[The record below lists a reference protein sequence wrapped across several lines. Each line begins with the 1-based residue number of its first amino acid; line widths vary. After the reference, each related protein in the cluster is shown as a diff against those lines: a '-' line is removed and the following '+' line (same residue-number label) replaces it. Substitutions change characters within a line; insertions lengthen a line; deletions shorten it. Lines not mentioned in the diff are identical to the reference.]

1 MKYIINKIVVF
12 NSEELTLFLYENN
25 QVVTR
30 LTKPASRL
38 LLELIQNNKKNI
50 TRDDLLERVWTTYG
64 FTASNAG
71 LNNYISELR
80 KAFALLGLVN
90 EIIVT
95 IPKLGFRFE
104 ADIVLAEAMLLP
116 SEPMDNQG
124 DSPNNEVEV
133 EVEVEVEE
141 KMIEKEGSKK
151 RFYLRSFTKS
161 KKITV
166 FIVLAVGALLIAILI
181 SRYKEHHNYAPYTK
195 VSELGNCDIYVIGH
209 AETDASHTQKV
220 IDVLN
225 DKNID
230 CASSEKD
237 VYYSEDRFD
246 RKLQRAELISVCS
259 KNNENH
265 YDNCL
270 NLKIQRDV
278 LK

>member
-12 NSEELTLFLYENN
+12 NSDELTLFLYENN
-25 QVVTR
+25 QIVTK

-104 ADIVLAEAMLLP
+104 ADIVLTEAMLLP
-116 SEPMDNQG
+116 SEPMDSQG
-124 DSPNNEVEV
+124 DNPNNKVEV
-133 EVEVEVEE
+133 EVEVEVEN
-141 KMIEKEGSKK
+141 KMIEKGASKK
-151 RFYLRSFTKS
+151 SFHPRSFTKN

-166 FIVLAVGALLIAILI
+166 FIILAVGALLIAILI

-195 VSELGNCDIYVIGH
+195 VSELSNCEIYVIGH
-209 AETDASHTQKV
+209 AETDTSNIKKV
-220 IDVLN
+220 TDVLN
-225 DKNID
+225 DKKID
-230 CASSEKD
+230 CVSSEKD
-237 VYYSEDRFD
+237 VFYSEDKFYS
-246 RKLQRAELISVCS
+246 KLQRVMLISVCS

-270 NLKIQRDV
+270 NLKIQRNA

>member
-12 NSEELTLFLYENN
+12 NSDELTLFLYENN
-25 QVVTR
+25 QIVTK

-104 ADIVLAEAMLLP
+104 ADIVLTEAMLLP
-116 SEPMDNQG
+116 SEPMDSQG
-124 DSPNNEVEV
+124 DNPNNKVEV
-133 EVEVEVEE
+133 EVEVEN
-141 KMIEKEGSKK
+141 KIIEKGASKK
-151 RFYLRSFTKS
+151 SFHPRSFTKN

-166 FIVLAVGALLIAILI
+166 FIILAVGALLIAILI

-195 VSELGNCDIYVIGH
+195 VSELSNCEIYVIGH
-209 AETDASHTQKV
+209 AETDTSNTKKV

-225 DKNID
+225 DKKID
-230 CASSEKD
+230 CVSSEKD
-237 VYYSEDRFD
+237 VFYSEDKFD
-246 RKLQRAELISVCS
+246 SKLQRAMLISVCS

-270 NLKIQRDV
+270 NLKIQRDA

>member
-25 QVVTR
+25 QVFTK

-80 KAFALLGLVN
+80 KAFSLLGLVN

-104 ADIVLAEAMLLP
+104 AEIVLTEAMLQP
-116 SEPMDNQG
+116 SEPMVSQG
-124 DSPNNEVEV
+124 DSPDSEVV
-133 EVEVEVEE
+133 EEE
-141 KMIEKEGSKK
+141 KMIEIEGSKK
-151 RFYLRSFTKS
+151 HFHLRSLLKN

-166 FIVLAVGALLIAILI
+166 FIVLAVSALLIAIPI
-181 SRYKEHHNYAPYTK
+181 SRYKEHHNYALYTK
-195 VSELGNCDIYVIGH
+195 VSELKNCEIYVIGN
-209 AETDASHTQKV
+209 AEIDPTSPKKV
-220 IDVLN
+220 IDILN
-225 DKNID
+225 EKNIYCVNSD
-230 CASSEKD
+230 KD
-237 VYYSEDRFD
+237 VFYSEDRFD
-246 RKLQRAELISVCS
+246 SKLQRAELISVCS
-259 KNNENH
+259 KNSENH

-270 NLKIQRDV
+270 NIKLQRDA

>member
-12 NSEELTLFLYENN
+12 NSDELTLSLYENN

-50 TRDDLLERVWTTYG
+50 ARDDLLERVWTTYG

-104 ADIVLAEAMLLP
+104 ADIVLTDTILQP
-116 SEPMDNQG
+116 PEPMVSQG
-124 DSPNNEVEV
+124 DSADSEI
-133 EVEVEVEE
+133 VEE
-141 KMIEKEGSKK
+141 KMIGKEGSKK
-151 RFYLRSFTKS
+151 RFHLRSLLKN
-161 KKITV
+161 KKIIA
-166 FIVLAVGALLIAILI
+166 FIMLAVSALLIAVLI

-195 VSELGNCDIYVIGH
+195 VSEFGNCEIYVIGN
-209 AETDASHTQKV
+209 AEIDPNSPKKV
-220 IDVLN
+220 IDILN
-225 DKNID
+225 DKKID
-230 CASSEKD
+230 CVNSDKD
-237 VYYSEDRFD
+237 VFYSEDRFD
-246 RKLQRAELISVCS
+246 SKLQRAELISVCS
-259 KNNENH
+259 KNSDNH

-270 NLKIQRDV
+270 NLKIQRDA

>member
-12 NSEELTLFLYENN
+12 NSDELTLFLYENN
-25 QVVTR
+25 QAVTK

-50 TRDDLLERVWTTYG
+50 TRNDLLERVWSTYG

-80 KAFALLGLVN
+80 KAFALFGLVN

-104 ADIVLAEAMLLP
+104 GDIVLAEAMLLP

-124 DSPNNEVEV
+124 NSPYNEVEV
-133 EVEVEVEE
+133 EVED

-151 RFYLRSFTKS
+151 RFYLRSFTKN

-195 VSELGNCDIYVIGH
+195 VSELSNCEIYVIGH
-209 AETDASHTQKV
+209 AEIDTSNIKKV
-220 IDVLN
+220 TDVLN
-225 DKNID
+225 DKKID
-230 CASSEKD
+230 CVSSEKD
-237 VYYSEDRFD
+237 VFYSEDKFYS
-246 RKLQRAELISVCS
+246 KLQRVMLISVCS

-270 NLKIQRDV
+270 NLKIQRNA